1 MEPAQADGNMEIS
14 GEHVQLSEQGESG
27 SQGDG
32 GYGSGYNSDEIGSDG
47 GYGSGYNSDDTA
59 GAQPKTIMANMI
71 PVEKMKNGWN
81 VMTTMFGK
89 GLAFTKEKASEAY
102 NSDTVQSMKERTS
115 EAAVWTK
122 EKTAEGYAYSK
133 EKAAPVIAVT
143 SQKAGEAW
151 EVTRESLSA
160 ASQKARPMV
169 ARVKKG
175 AASVGI
181 FPIRPSHGENSSAEN
196 SEYEGLSPLS
206 TSPTSTSP
214 LSFSPPLSP
223 KSSRAES
230 PVNLNLPEPPQAPG
244 TSSNNRVAKPLVPH
258 PVSSEAG
265 VLVGVIGVETGVS
278 ELTSL
283 SLSEPQSEAQAGPQA
298 PASTSSAA
306 EAAPPAVV
314 DLLN

>member
-1 MEPAQADGNMEIS
+1 MES
-14 GEHVQLSEQGESG
+14 GESRKTVQIEQEPTGGEGYDSG
-27 SQGDG
+27 GD
-32 GYGSGYNSDEIGSDG
+32 YNSDGYNSDG
-47 GYGSGYNSDDTA
+47 GYNSGYNSDDTA
-59 GAQPKTIMANMI
+59 GAQPKTIFTNMV

-81 VMTTMFGK
+81 VMTNLFGK

-102 NSDTVQSMKERTS
+102 NSETVQSIKDRTS

-122 EKTAEGYAYSK
+122 DKTVEGYEYSK

-143 SQKAGEAW
+143 KSKAGEAW
-151 EVTRESLSA
+151 EVTRESLNA

-175 AASVGI
+175 VATVGI
-181 FPIRPSHGENSSAEN
+181 FPIRPSEKGDSSAEN

-223 KSSRAES
+223 KTSRAES
-230 PVNLNLPEPPQAPG
+230 PINFQEPPLAPG
-244 TSSNNRVAKPLVPH
+244 VSHTKVVKADSNAEEIAEVAAASLEPATATLKEQPEQESVPTLQVQTRSPDKNAVADTS
-258 PVSSEAG
+258 
-265 VLVGVIGVETGVS
+265 
-278 ELTSL
+278 
-283 SLSEPQSEAQAGPQA
+283 
-298 PASTSSAA
+298 
-306 EAAPPAVV
+306 PPVV

>member
-1 MEPAQADGNMEIS
+1 MEAEESAKE
-14 GEHVQLSEQGESG
+14 VQMDQEQLGAEGYESP
-27 SQGDG
+27 SD
-32 GYGSGYNSDEIGSDG
+32 YNSDGYNSDG
-47 GYGSGYNSDDTA
+47 GYNSGYNSDDTA
-59 GAQPKTIMANMI
+59 GAQPKTIFTNMV

-102 NSDTVQSMKERTS
+102 NSDTVQSIKDRTS
-115 EAAVWTK
+115 EAAVYAK
-122 EKTAEGYAYSK
+122 GKTVEGYEYSK

-143 SQKAGEAW
+143 KSKAGEAW
-151 EVTRESLSA
+151 EATRESLNA

-175 AASVGI
+175 VATVGI
-181 FPIRPSHGENSSAEN
+181 FPIGPSEKGDSSAEN

-223 KSSRAES
+223 KTSRAES
-230 PVNLNLPEPPQAPG
+230 PANLPDPPQAPG
-244 TSSNNRVAKPLVPH
+244 VSSNKVAKAAAPVPN
-258 PVSSEAG
+258 PAPAPAPAVGGGG
-265 VLVGVIGVETGVS
+265 VAETD
-278 ELTSL
+278 TL
-283 SLSEPQSEAQAGPQA
+283 SLLYPATIAQQEQPEVEPMPVVQTQALDQERDPVA
-298 PASTSSAA
+298 TS
-306 EAAPPAVV
+306 PPVV